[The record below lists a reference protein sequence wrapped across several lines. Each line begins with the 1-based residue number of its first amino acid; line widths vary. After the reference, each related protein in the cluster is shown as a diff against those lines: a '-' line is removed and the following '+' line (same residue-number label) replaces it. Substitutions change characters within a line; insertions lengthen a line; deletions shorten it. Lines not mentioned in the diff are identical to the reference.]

1 MVCSKLLI
9 HVMLHGMRRIL
20 VRSLIAIAL
29 VAAAISGWII
39 GARPL
44 SSLVDWVHV
53 VQVDSQ
59 PVTELGIDDVSGG
72 IIRTNSFPMNIEMP
86 DNRPFPMMMATDA
99 QGRFGVTINDRLIA
113 LGSVADSAEGGRG
126 RVVRPEP
133 GDHATF
139 SISRSFISWPTP
151 FDFNFMSGHSPSS
164 KRHMYYRLL
173 WRKPDGIELEM
184 LWRYEQYFYGSDGWA
199 SGFMTREGS
208 TGLLRAK
215 IQP

>member
-1 MVCSKLLI
+1 
-9 HVMLHGMRRIL
+9 MRRIL
-20 VRSLIAIAL
+20 VKSLITVALIA
-29 VAAAISGWII
+29 VAISGWII

-44 SSLVDWVHV
+44 SILLDRIHT

-59 PVTELGIDDVSGG
+59 PVTELGIDDASGG
-72 IIRTNSFPMNIEMP
+72 MIRINSVLMNIAMP
-86 DNRPFPMMMATDA
+86 NNRPFPMTMATDA
-99 QGRFGVTINDRLIA
+99 QGRFGVTINGRSVA
-113 LGSVADSAEGGRG
+113 LGSVADSAEGGSG

-133 GDHATF
+133 GDRATF
-139 SISRSFISWPTP
+139 SISRSVISWPTP

-173 WRKPDGIELEM
+173 WRKPDGAELEM

>member
-1 MVCSKLLI
+1 
-9 HVMLHGMRRIL
+9 MRRIL
-20 VRSLIAIAL
+20 VKSLIAIAL
-29 VAAAISGWII
+29 IALAISGWII
-39 GARPL
+39 GARQL
-44 SSLVDWVHV
+44 SILVDRAHT

-72 IIRTNSFPMNIEMP
+72 MIRINSVLMNIEMP
-86 DNRPFPMMMATDA
+86 DNRPFPMTMATDA
-99 QGRFGVTINDRLIA
+99 QGRFGVTINGRSVA
-113 LGSVADSAEGGRG
+113 LGPVADSAEGGRG
-126 RVVRPEP
+126 HVVRPEP
-133 GDHATF
+133 GDRATF

-151 FDFNFMSGHSPSS
+151 FDFNFMSGHSPSA

-173 WRKPDGIELEM
+173 WHKPDGAELEM

>member
-1 MVCSKLLI
+1 
-9 HVMLHGMRRIL
+9 MLGRMRRIL
-20 VRSLIAIAL
+20 VKSLIAVALIA
-29 VAAAISGWII
+29 VAISGWLI
-39 GARPL
+39 GTRPL
-44 SSLVDWVHV
+44 SILVDRAHT

-59 PVTELGIDDVSGG
+59 PVTELGIDDASGG
-72 IIRTNSFPMNIEMP
+72 MIRINSFLMNIEMP
-86 DNRPFPMMMATDA
+86 DNRPFPMTMATDA
-99 QGRFGVTINDRLIA
+99 QGRFGVTINGRSVA
-113 LGSVADSAEGGRG
+113 LGSVADSAEGGSG

-133 GDHATF
+133 GDRATL

-173 WRKPDGIELEM
+173 WHKPDGTELEM

>member
-1 MVCSKLLI
+1 
-9 HVMLHGMRRIL
+9 MRRIL
-20 VRSLIAIAL
+20 IKSLIAVSLIA
-29 VAAAISGWII
+29 VAISGWII

-44 SSLVDWVHV
+44 SILFDRVHV
-53 VQVDSQ
+53 VQVGSQ
-59 PVTELGIDDVSGG
+59 PVTDLYIDDVSGG
-72 IIRTNSFPMNIEMP
+72 VIRINSFLMNLDMP
-86 DNRPFPMMMATDA
+86 DNRLFPMTMATDA
-99 QGRFGVTINDRLIA
+99 QGRFGVTINGKLIA
-113 LGSVADSAEGGRG
+113 LGSVAGPAKGGSR

-133 GDHATF
+133 GDRATF
-139 SISRSFISWPTP
+139 NISRSFISWPTP

-173 WRKPDGIELEM
+173 WHKPDGAELEM

-199 SGFMTREGS
+199 SGFMTHEGS